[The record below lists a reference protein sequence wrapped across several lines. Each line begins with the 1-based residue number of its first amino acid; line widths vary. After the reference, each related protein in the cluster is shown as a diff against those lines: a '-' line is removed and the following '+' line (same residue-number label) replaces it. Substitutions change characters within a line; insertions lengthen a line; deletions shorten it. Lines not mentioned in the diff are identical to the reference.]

1 MSKYADRVKNIEP
14 FRVVEVLTQAKAMEA
29 EGIDVVHMEA
39 GEPDFATVAP
49 IIDAAKRALD
59 DGATY
64 YTSALGIPELRQK
77 VSEFYRAKYV
87 IDVPAHRII
96 ITPGASGALL
106 LASALLVNAG
116 EGLLMTDP
124 GYPCNRNFLRVI
136 GAEGQL
142 VPVDETN
149 RFQLTADLAR
159 QAWRANTVGAL
170 VASPANPTGEILSRA
185 QLQALYQLTSEKA
198 GYLIVDEIYHGLT
211 YGADA
216 ASILEITDQ
225 AFVINSFSKFFGMT
239 GWRLGWMV
247 VPDDAVAD
255 LEKIAQ
261 NLFISMSTMAQYG
274 ALAGFEEDT
283 LVELEARRSIFKERR
298 DYLVPALREIGFD
311 IAHVP
316 DGALY
321 VYANIEKFSKDSKQ
335 FCKDMLEKHAV
346 AITPGADFGSYRADV
361 HVRFAYT
368 TSMTQL
374 KKGVARLSAALKSG

>member
-1 MSKYADRVKNIEP
+1 MSKYADRVKDIEP
-14 FRVVEVLTQAKAMEA
+14 FRVVEVLTQAKQMEA

-39 GEPDFATVAP
+39 GEPDFSTVAP
-49 IIDAAKRALD
+49 IIDAAKQALD

-77 VSEFYRAKYV
+77 VSEFYTLRHG
-87 IDVPAHRII
+87 IDVPASRII

-106 LASALLVNAG
+106 LAASLLVNAG

-124 GYPCNRNFLRVI
+124 GYPCNRNFLRLI

-142 VPVDETN
+142 VPVEAKD
-149 RFQLTADLAR
+149 RYQLTAAI
-159 QAWRANTVGAL
+159 AEKSWRSNTVGAL
-170 VASPANPTGEILSRA
+170 VASPSNPTGEILSRA
-185 QLQALYQLTSEKA
+185 ELQDLYALVAAKK
-198 GYLIVDEIYHGLT
+198 GHLIVDEIYHGLT

-216 ASILEITDQ
+216 ASILEITDE

-255 LEKIAQ
+255 LERLAQ

-274 ALAGFEEDT
+274 ALAGFDEST
-283 LVELEARRSIFKERR
+283 LVELEARRDIFKERR
-298 DYLVPALREIGFD
+298 DYLVPALRDIGFD
-311 IAHVP
+311 IPHVP

-321 VYANIEKFSKDSKQ
+321 VYANIEKFSNDSKQ
-335 FCKDMLEKHAV
+335 FCEDMLNKHAV
-346 AITPGADFGSYRADV
+346 AITPGADFGLYRADV

-368 TSMTQL
+368 TSMEQL
-374 KKGVARLSAALKSG
+374 QKGVARLSAALKG